1 MATKINRKEEI
12 IARLSAEG
20 KVKIMDSPEDH
31 ATRERINDYFEEVRR
46 EYILISRGSEMDAAK
61 IILTS

>member
-1 MATKINRKEEI
+1 MAIKINGREEV

-20 KVKIMDSPEDH
+20 KTRILDSPEDH
-31 ATRERINDYFEEVRR
+31 ATRERINDYSEEVRR
-46 EYILISRGSEMDAAK
+46 ESIRLLRASEMDAAK

>member
-1 MATKINRKEEI
+1 MATKINRTQEL

-20 KVKIMDSPEDH
+20 KRRILDSPEDH
-31 ATRERINDYFEEVRR
+31 ARRERINDYSEEVRR
-46 EYILISRGSEMDAAK
+46 EYIRISRGSEMDAAK

>member
-12 IARLSAEG
+12 IARLFAEG
-20 KVKIMDSPEDH
+20 KVEIMNSPEDH
-31 ATRERINDYFEEVRR
+31 ARTERINDYFEEVRR
-46 EYILISRGSEMDAAK
+46 EYILIARGSEMDAAK